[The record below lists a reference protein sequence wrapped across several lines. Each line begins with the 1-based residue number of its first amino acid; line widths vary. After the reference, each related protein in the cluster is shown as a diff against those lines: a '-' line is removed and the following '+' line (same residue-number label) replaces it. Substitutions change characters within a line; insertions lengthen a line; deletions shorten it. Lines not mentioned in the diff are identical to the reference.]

1 MQIDPTTLFIIIAV
15 IIVSLYWAWRKINQL
30 IAKVDRLEGYLDTAY
45 KKVGSL
51 EQDLLEKKV
60 IDTYYKSK
68 EELRKE
74 ELSKEVDREVEGMT
88 NNG

>member
-45 KKVGSL
+45 KKVESL

>member
-45 KKVGSL
+45 KKVENL

-60 IDTYYKSK
+60 IDNYYKSK

-74 ELSKEVDREVEGMT
+74 ELSKEVDREVEEMT
-88 NNG
+88 KNG